1 MILVDS
7 SVWIDF
13 FNGHDKPH
21 VEKLYQLLGRE
32 LIATG
37 DLIMVEVLQGFSSDK
52 DFRKAQ
58 ELFEIL
64 PCFSL
69 CSQELAFK
77 AARNYRFLGKN
88 GVTVRKT
95 IDMVIGTFC
104 IENNLDLLHADQDF
118 KSIEKYLGLRTI
130 YI

>member
-21 VEKLYQLLGRE
+21 VEKLYQLLGQE

-52 DFRKAQ
+52 DFSKAQ

-69 CSQELAFK
+69 CSKDLALK
-77 AARNYRFLGKN
+77 AARNYRFLRKN